1 MTRRKTR
8 TRIEVIV
15 KKKKNRPKRAGSSA
29 KGKQTAA
36 AGPSGTK
43 RKKPC
48 DDDDYCPKPNWRDL
62 LDETV
67 EDCITKRENEMCDY
81 ECEPS
86 YREVDPRVRCTK
98 NQDNLEWPRQ
108 GECVLNACKG
118 NPSLLA
124 LETPQVGSL
133 FRPGFGKYITAYVV
147 YFDKTK
153 KLPLWSM
160 SYLQPELKKY
170 GFGKYKSIR

>member
-147 YFDKTK
+147 YFDKKK